1 MYILCL
7 SKGLEAVR
15 VPIKD
20 GVLPNK
26 TLGFIPNAG
35 DTYENPYFVEESRQ
49 RLKGLGITLVE
60 TDLASDDRDTVINK
74 LGQVDGLYV
83 AGGNTFYL
91 LHLLNK
97 NNLLELIRD
106 KVKNGLPYFGESA
119 GAVLLTKSIEPA
131 KTIDDPEDAPE
142 LKSFNGLGLLEFFPL
157 PHVGKEKYKAVFDKF
172 IADNESAIEIVQYTD
187 EQAILTSDG
196 VSYEILPSPIEAI

>member
-1 MYILCL
+1 MYIMCL

-35 DTYENPYFVEESRQ
+35 DTYENPYFVEESRK
-49 RLKGLGITLVE
+49 RLNGLGVNLIELN
-60 TDLASDDRDTVINK
+60 LAKNSRDEILKN
-74 LGQVDGLYV
+74 LELVDGLYV

-97 NNLLELIRD
+97 NSLLELISE

-172 IADNESAIEIVQYTD
+172 ISDNESAIKIVQYTD
-187 EQAILTSDG
+187 EQAIITGDG
-196 VSYEILPSPIEAI
+196 VGYEILPSPIEAI